1 MEDWGHLKIKLEI
14 DWMVWLWEISDIRH
28 LNSMSCVLY
37 IYEVIFTVKK
47 TGVWWSSLWAS
58 VLSVMKM
65 NAFGY
70 WIQIII
76 NHANDKYCISFLLE
90 SLMKPKLYHLAGPT
104 SFIQMSSWK
113 NHVKLPVFMN
123 PLVLIPPAVPLSRL
137 ACNNCKEISHNHI
150 ETSA

>member
-14 DWMVWLWEISDIRH
+14 DWMVWLWEISDLRH
-28 LNSMSCVLY
+28 LNAMSCVLY
-37 IYEVIFTVKK
+37 IYEVTFTVKK
-47 TGVWWSSLWAS
+47 TGVCWSLWAS

-70 WIQIII
+70 WIQIMI

-104 SFIQMSSWK
+104 SFIQKSSWK
-113 NHVKLPVFMN
+113 KHVKLPIFMN

-137 ACNNCKEISHNHI
+137 ACINCKEIPHKHV